1 MSVQSQSGSS
11 NGTERSRTHWTPLLE
26 RYFID
31 LMLEHL
37 QRGNR
42 VGHTFNKQAWT
53 DMLTSFNDNFGS
65 QYDKDV
71 LKTRYTNLWK
81 QFNDVKSLLSHF
93 GFSWDASRQ
102 MVVAAADDDSVC
114 DAYLKSHPDARC
126 YRTKPVLNFDDLCVI
141 YGHTVA
147 DGRYSLSSHDVN
159 LDDQV
164 QGQHLGEYCFHFM
177 HIMCIAVETKS
188 E

>member
-93 GFSWDASRQ
+93 GFSWDAARQ
-102 MVVAAADDDSVC
+102 MVVAADDDSVW
-114 DAYLKSHPDARC
+114 DAYLKAHPDARC

-164 QGQHLGEYCFHFM
+164 QGQHLGEYCFHLM
-177 HIMCIAVETKS
+177 HIMCIAVETKLQ
-188 E
+188 